1 MSMLRDQ
8 SQADGRPRS
17 PRETSTSA
25 RLWAAKRTHEAPS
38 RFAPSRFASCAREHF
53 EDFASTVDVVRGEPM
68 DRKASEFQRDA
79 PKLS

>member
-1 MSMLRDQ
+1 
-8 SQADGRPRS
+8 
-17 PRETSTSA
+17 
-25 RLWAAKRTHEAPS
+25 LWAAKRTHE
-38 RFAPSRFASCAREHF
+38 APSRFASCAREHF

>member
-1 MSMLRDQ
+1 VKVVMSMLRDQ

-25 RLWAAKRTHEAPS
+25 RLWAAKRTHE
-38 RFAPSRFASCAREHF
+38 APSRFASCAREHF